1 MKTSPFFKSAAVL
14 LTALALGVFLFVR
27 VAVEAH
33 APSIKDGRFE
43 RIGHFGPET
52 ATRTIDA
59 RGQIVA
65 PGFIDVHTHVESIY
79 SQPAAMIYHGMGED
93 DVKRIMQ
100 EPFTMIASDSGVR
113 QVDESV
119 PPFVVHRFHS
129 LYRNLWTLRNLWT
142 GPTELTG

>member
-1 MKTSPFFKSAAVL
+1 MKTSPFFKSAAVR

-33 APSIKDGRFE
+33 APSIK
-43 RIGHFGPET
+43 
-52 ATRTIDA
+52 
-59 RGQIVA
+59 
-65 PGFIDVHTHVESIY
+65 DVHTHVESIY